1 MPLSVSSL
9 YGENDSEMTLGTSSR
24 LAAATA
30 RGSPT
35 AARTART
42 GTARGRGRGSS
53 GSAASPGTGG
63 ASTAGN
69 PSPGT
74 VQYIIVQYSTV
85 QYSTARNPSLGTVL
99 YSTVQLRT
107 HPQVRARGPRRGRPL
122 PAVQLQEIT
131 SRRLCLLITI
141 NTKYNKNTTRY
152 KTSHQSPAFSLRTL
166 SCSCILRLGWCASRD
181 TRTPHW
187 CGNMT
192 WARDT

>member
-1 MPLSVSSL
+1 MSPERQPLSVSCL
-9 YGENDSEMTLGTSSR
+9 YGENDSEMTLETSSR
-24 LAAATA
+24 PAAATA

-35 AARTART
+35 AARTAWT
-42 GTARGRGRGSS
+42 GTGRGRGRGWS

-74 VQYIIVQYSTV
+74 VLQYTV
-85 QYSTARNPSLGTVL
+85 QCSTAAKLSPGPGTEVAARTPAPRGTTTGDNQL
-99 YSTVQLRT
+99 VAVFTV
-107 HPQVRARGPRRGRPL
+107 
-122 PAVQLQEIT
+122 
-131 SRRLCLLITI
+131 S
-141 NTKYNKNTTRY
+141 NKYKIQY
-152 KTSHQSPAFSLRTL
+152 DKTSHQSPAFSLRTL

-192 WARDT
+192 WPRDT

>member
-1 MPLSVSSL
+1 MT
-9 YGENDSEMTLGTSSR
+9 SETNSR

-35 AARTART
+35 AARTAWT

-74 VQYIIVQYSTV
+74 VQYTVHSSQYSIKYSTV
-85 QYSTARNPSLGTVL
+85 NSTSQYSTARNPSLGTVQ

-131 SRRLCLLITI
+131 SWRLCLLLTI

-166 SCSCILRLGWCASRD
+166 SCSCILRFGWCASRD

-192 WARDT
+192 WARDI